1 MMKLLSIHKPSSRTS
16 ERKRA
21 RSGIHVGAWRQAA
34 RSFAR
39 SLPFFNVMSGLDTG
53 IQGDRSVACPW
64 TLGSSPRVTVCGLLL
79 AASVATAAPAPGLAQ
94 DRQVGLGKGGGDRKS
109 VGSGKGGS
117 VRGELGGRRVLK

>member
-64 TLGSSPRVTVCGLLL
+64 TLGSIPRSEEHT
-79 AASVATAAPAPGLAQ
+79 S
-94 DRQVGLGKGGGDRKS
+94 
-109 VGSGKGGS
+109 
-117 VRGELGGRRVLK
+117 ELQSLMRISYAVSCLKKKKTPKH

>member
-21 RSGIHVGAWRQAA
+21 RSGIHVVAWRQAA

-79 AASVATAAPAPGLAQ
+79 VASVATAAPAPVLAQ
-94 DRQVGLGKGGGDRKS
+94 DRQVGL
-109 VGSGKGGS
+109 
-117 VRGELGGRRVLK
+117 EIGRASCRERVCQYV